1 MATETKINDI
11 ASQLSTASRLVV
23 STDFFW
29 VYTASGL
36 QVKIPAEFVRAY
48 LVNGIKPSINANGNW
63 EIDGKDLGVVA
74 KGKTPQFR
82 GGTMGIEVSYDDGR
96 TWTQAVAYTDMNPD
110 LTALVEAYNKVIQ
123 GEAGRVKAETARVEA
138 EKARVAAENKRE
150 TGFSASKKACDDAT
164 AKANSTY
171 SHPPYVDKDGYYY
184 KWNVTTSSYN
194 KTDVNLTGK
203 AFQIK
208 KVFASVSAM
217 KATDV
222 NTFAENDFILIN
234 TANVEDADNA
244 KLYVVTLNE
253 QGQKFYSYLV
263 DMSGFRGFTGK
274 TPQFLIGNVTTLAE
288 NANATASVSASGTD
302 TAGNP
307 VYKLNLGIPKGIRLR
322 FADLTDSDKAELMKP
337 ATDAAAASKTQT
349 AACKKATDN
358 ANTQETARQK
368 AETTRNLNE
377 TTRQKQETA
386 RQEAET
392 TRNNNETARKTAET
406 KRQQDTSTAI
416 TQSQTQ
422 TAIAQELNEHPVKM
436 GDNGNWWQWNIKTH
450 AYEDTGIVARGGAMY
465 PTFKHVGNKLYIVDY
480 GSNVSERVV
489 KKGNKLVFRI

>member
-11 ASQLSTASRLVV
+11 ASQLNTASRLVV

-29 VYTASGL
+29 IYMASGS

-82 GGTMGIEVSYDDGR
+82 GGTTGIEVSYDDGK
-96 TWTQAVAYTDMNPD
+96 TWTQAVAYTDMDPD
-110 LTALVEAYNKVIQ
+110 LTALAEAYTKVTQ
-123 GEAGRVKAETARVEA
+123 GESTRVSNENARKQSESDRQAAEKTRASSESTRISNENTRKNQESARV
-138 EKARVAAENKRE
+138 
-150 TGFSASKKACDDAT
+150 
-164 AKANSTY
+164 
-171 SHPPYVDKDGYYY
+171 
-184 KWNVTTSSYN
+184 
-194 KTDVNLTGK
+194 L
-203 AFQIK
+203 
-208 KVFASVSAM
+208 
-217 KATDV
+217 
-222 NTFAENDFILIN
+222 
-234 TANVEDADNA
+234 
-244 KLYVVTLNE
+244 
-253 QGQKFYSYLV
+253 
-263 DMSGFRGFTGK
+263 
-274 TPQFLIGNVTTLAE
+274 
-288 NANATASVSASGTD
+288 
-302 TAGNP
+302 
-307 VYKLNLGIPKGIRLR
+307 
-322 FADLTDSDKAELMKP
+322 
-337 ATDAAAASKTQT
+337 
-349 AACKKATDN
+349 
-358 ANTQETARQK
+358 

-386 RQEAET
+386 RQEAEI

-406 KRQQDTSTAI
+406 KRQQDTSAVI
-416 TQSQTQ
+416 TNSQTQ